1 MSKELREKVAKEA
14 ARLLYYGYA
23 NEYKDAKEL
32 ASKNLNLFFL
42 PSNYE
47 VALQLDDIASLM
59 EGKKR
64 DATLIKM
71 RHTALK
77 VMKLL
82 EEHKPKLIGSV
93 WRGTIHKKS
102 DIDISLYSENKK
114 KISEQIQK
122 KYTIRKINEASYIS
136 EGRKIIVLNI
146 GIRVNE
152 YDVEIVIRDPKD
164 EIIEYCEIF
173 GDIKKGIDVE
183 KLEKLMN
190 RDPLRRYVPK
200 R

>member
-23 NEYKDAKEL
+23 NEYKDAKES

-42 PSNYE
+42 PSNHE

-71 RHTALK
+71 RHTALE

-114 KISEQIQK
+114 KITEQIQK

-146 GIRVNE
+146 VIRINE

-190 RDPLRRYVPK
+190 TDPLRRYVPK